1 MRLDKSHNTCEPEE
15 SKQNTMSGL
24 QARLLKGIFIRLAEV
39 PLLLSFW
46 GTQLYGE
53 WLMLSAIPAYLSIS
67 DGGFAGAACREMTIR
82 SGAGNR
88 NGTLTV
94 FQSTWALLIIVS
106 VVTGLLAIGFVQI
119 VPLEDWLGFS
129 AMENLEAR
137 IVLLLL
143 VVHVLTGFQSSL
155 LNGGFWVAGCYPSG
169 MYLITVTQLLE
180 FTGLAVAVASGGG
193 PVQAAAGY
201 LAGRLLGT
209 AFMWVG
215 QRKVS
220 PWLRYGLSHASF
232 GELRRLIVPAFASLA
247 FPLGNALN
255 IQGMRLV
262 IGMVLGPSA
271 VALFVPL
278 RTLSRLVMQPSA
290 IINRLTEPELALA
303 HGVGND
309 FLFQRLFERSCQLA
323 IWGCLGACF
332 LMGPGAYWIFP
343 EWTGGK
349 IPMHW
354 PAYSLLLSGVLINS
368 VWHTALM
375 VPYATNRHGRI
386 SVFYTLIYGGGA
398 CGLAFFGTICMG
410 FCGAALAVLF
420 VEVIMAGIVI
430 RESLFLSRMQFHQWI
445 SIVLQPPF
453 RIVVKAAATLRE

>member
-1 MRLDKSHNTCEPEE
+1 VV
-15 SKQNTMSGL
+15 Q
-24 QARLLKGIFIRLAEV
+24 IFIRLAEV

-169 MYLITVTQLLE
+169 MYLITVTQFLE
-180 FTGLAVAVASGGG
+180 FAGLAVAVASGGG

-209 AFMWVG
+209 ALMWVG
-215 QRKVS
+215 QRRVS
-220 PWLRYGLSHASF
+220 PWLRYGLFACLVWRTAAACRSGIRIPCLSTWQCIEHPRYAIWSLVWCSVPPPWPCSF
-232 GELRRLIVPAFASLA
+232 R
-247 FPLGNALN
+247 
-255 IQGMRLV
+255 
-262 IGMVLGPSA
+262 
-271 VALFVPL
+271 
-278 RTLSRLVMQPSA
+278 
-290 IINRLTEPELALA
+290 
-303 HGVGND
+303 
-309 FLFQRLFERSCQLA
+309 FER
-323 IWGCLGACF
+323 
-332 LMGPGAYWIFP
+332 
-343 EWTGGK
+343 
-349 IPMHW
+349 
-354 PAYSLLLSGVLINS
+354 
-368 VWHTALM
+368 
-375 VPYATNRHGRI
+375 
-386 SVFYTLIYGGGA
+386 
-398 CGLAFFGTICMG
+398 
-410 FCGAALAVLF
+410 
-420 VEVIMAGIVI
+420 
-430 RESLFLSRMQFHQWI
+430 
-445 SIVLQPPF
+445 
-453 RIVVKAAATLRE
+453 